1 MYKRRYP
8 KKSSSS
14 GGYSSSYTPYSSS
27 NSINSI
33 SNSIN
38 STYPSN
44 SYKSY
49 SHSNNS
55 STNTSS
61 NTSSN
66 TSRTYTSDSL
76 NSYTDISNTSD
87 DASCDDSCNDS
98 SDTTS
103 FIISTT
109 QNDFFVR
116 QVVQKNHFRPYE
128 PGDSSYDNCEDVN
141 NLECNLGDWAFETVN
156 SGLNC
161 TKRPRCST
169 LDPTVCPNINDSL
182 TKAAWAEAP
191 VIDCFYDKTKF
202 TTAEDVNEYI
212 DAFGKDDVYT
222 NQLMPHFCTENAFTI
237 AGNSDEA
244 QLCTEWAENNP
255 SLVQATIDAKCCLKD
270 NTGDEC
276 ACNDRFNNPIYI
288 DMKADSRLKDMD
300 DSCWWRDCDNTDNPS
315 IAISAGVGK
324 CPVNI
329 CDILNEVYNDNQLFN
344 KYTVSEVENVIVEGC
359 EINPSVPFRIGVV
372 KRKTNVGLIILF
384 IIFIVFIIALILFL
398 VFRNRSTTTSNTT
411 ATNVAVIPTN
421 TRTVISTPVQ

>member
-8 KKSSSS
+8 KKPSSS

-27 NSINSI
+27 NSTSFT
-33 SNSIN
+33 SNSTT
-38 STYPSN
+38 SPSSSN

-49 SHSNNS
+49 SNSNNS
-55 STNTSS
+55 SSNSSTNSS
-61 NTSSN
+61 FNSSSN

-76 NSYTDISNTSD
+76 NSYTDTSNTSVI
-87 DASCDDSCNDS
+87 SDDSG
-98 SDTTS
+98 DTTS
-103 FIISTT
+103 FVSTT
-109 QNDFFVR
+109 RNDFFVR

-141 NLECNLGDWAFETVN
+141 NLECNLGDWAFDTVN

-161 TKRPRCST
+161 PKRPRCST

-212 DAFGKDDVYT
+212 HAFGKDDVYT
-222 NQLMPHFCTENAFTI
+222 NQLMPYFCTENSFTI
-237 AGNSDEA
+237 SGNSDEA

-255 SLVQATIDAKCCLKD
+255 SLVQDTINAKCCLKD

-288 DMKADSRLKDMD
+288 DMKADPRLIDID
-300 DSCWWRDCDNTDNPS
+300 DSCWWRDCDNIDNPS

-324 CPVNI
+324 CPVNL

-344 KYTVSEVENVIVEGC
+344 KYTVSEVENVIIEGC
-359 EINPSVPFRIGVV
+359 EINPRVPFRIGVV
-372 KRKTNVGLIILF
+372 KRNTNIGLIILF
-384 IIFIVFIIALILFL
+384 IIFIVFIISLILFL
-398 VFRNRSTTTSNTT
+398 VFRNRPTTTTDTT
-411 ATNVAVIPTN
+411 ATNVDVIPT
-421 TRTVISTPVQ
+421 RTIISTPVQ